1 MSKKLLIFVFVL
13 LPLMF
18 QLCVAQE
25 INNADS
31 DETLPDAPLPQRS
44 GPELWKIEHHPVPA
58 SRIVPSVDLP
68 PLEGLRAELTLM
80 SAVSSKLPSGS
91 VLRARLEQPVVKDGQ
106 TVLPAGTL
114 FEGHVETSRARRMMR
129 PGSLALIFDHLLLP
143 SDTNPIRADVISIDS
158 KSVRVDVE
166 GRIHPTLSKRRLAIQ
181 LGSSF
186 LVGKVADD
194 LAEVAG
200 GTAVGAGTARF
211 IGMGTAAAFLMVQKG
226 REVRLR
232 QGDKIE
238 IELGRT
244 RPVLPNSIDKSPLL
258 PNSMGRTQ

>member
-1 MSKKLLIFVFVL
+1 MSKKLLIFVLVL
-13 LPLMF
+13 LPLMSL
-18 QLCVAQE
+18 QCVAQR
-25 INNADS
+25 IDNADS
-31 DETLPDAPLPQRS
+31 DKALPDAPLRQRS

-58 SRIVPSVDLP
+58 LRVVPSVELP

-129 PGSLALIFDHLLLP
+129 PGCLALIFDHLLLP
-143 SDTNPIRADVISIDS
+143 SGANPIRADLISIES
-158 KSVRVDVE
+158 RSVRVDVE
-166 GRIHPTLSKRRLAIQ
+166 GRIHPTISKRRLAIQ

-186 LVGKVADD
+186 LVGKLADD
-194 LAEVAG
+194 LAEEAG
-200 GTAVGAGTARF
+200 GVAVGAGTARL
-211 IGMGTAAAFLMVQKG
+211 IGMGTAAAFFLVQKG
-226 REVRLR
+226 REVKLR

-238 IELGRT
+238 IELGRSH
-244 RPVLPNSIDKSPLL
+244 PVLPNSLEKSSTPV
-258 PNSMGRTQ
+258 P